1 TIQPQQVKIVASVK
15 TLSNVQKL
23 LGVISWV
30 RPLLGIT
37 TEDLH
42 PLFMMLKGEPDL
54 ASP

>member
-1 TIQPQQVKIVASVK
+1 TIQSQQIKIVAPVK
-15 TLSNVQKL
+15 TLNDVQKL
-23 LGVISWV
+23 LRAINWV

-42 PLFMMLKGEPDL
+42 PLFMMLKGDPNL